1 MQKHF
6 ERNENGL
13 DDNDNYAFEK
23 KVLSKIIFSCL
34 TEIVDF

>member
-23 KVLSKIIFSCL
+23 KVLSKIFSCL